1 MPRRRLD
8 SLDRHSEAG
17 LALEDVRAAEPIE
30 QLAKEEELQQIK
42 AVLSTLSRREQIAI
56 QLRINDGMSFG
67 DIGKRFAVSREKAR
81 QMFSQS
87 ISVLRER
94 IAS

>member
-17 LALEDVRAAEPIE
+17 LAVEDMGAGESIE
-30 QLAKEEELQQIK
+30 QIAREEELQRIN
-42 AVLSTLSRREQIAI
+42 AALRTLSRRDQIAI

-67 DIGKRFAVSREKAR
+67 DIGKRFGVSREKAR
-81 QMFSQS
+81 QMFTHC
-87 ISVLRER
+87 ISALRER
-94 IAS
+94 ID